1 MSISGTVLLPIEEGE
16 ILLAL
21 INEQHQHEQGERGDR
36 HVDIRHVKDRKIDQ
50 AEIEKIPDVGKE
62 RPVDQIA
69 GRSGGHGTGED
80 PQRKIFPCRRDPS
93 PDQPYGCQKDSGQDQ
108 EEPALILEDAEGRS
122 CDVTVRLRPINTV
135 VILLGLLA
143 VTLLIL
149 LIHALRRREPRRA
162 IHGDITVTSEV
173 NGVVK
178 TSAPRAPIKKGKVP
192 LSIFTEID
200 RVGLDYSKC
209 FFEGG
214 TDAYIFLTTDRNVWW
229 RGYETDSV
237 RIDSGV
243 ETTVLIDEEG
253 KEKLRIRFDSDTLD
267 PGDTDYDGF

>member
-1 MSISGTVLLPIEEGE
+1 MGKQICIKLHR
-16 ILLAL
+16 
-21 INEQHQHEQGERGDR
+21 NRG
-36 HVDIRHVKDRKIDQ
+36 
-50 AEIEKIPDVGKE
+50 
-62 RPVDQIA
+62 IA
-69 GRSGGHGTGED
+69 
-80 PQRKIFPCRRDPS
+80 
-93 PDQPYGCQKDSGQDQ
+93 
-108 EEPALILEDAEGRS
+108 
-122 CDVTVRLRPINTV
+122 RLV
-135 VILLGLLA
+135 VILTVLA
-143 VTLLIL
+143 LIL

-173 NGVVK
+173 DGVVK
-178 TSAPRAPIKKGKVP
+178 TSAPRAPAKKGKVP

-253 KEKLRIRFDSDTLD
+253 TQKLRIRFDSDTLD
-267 PGDTDYDGF
+267 VGDVDYDDF